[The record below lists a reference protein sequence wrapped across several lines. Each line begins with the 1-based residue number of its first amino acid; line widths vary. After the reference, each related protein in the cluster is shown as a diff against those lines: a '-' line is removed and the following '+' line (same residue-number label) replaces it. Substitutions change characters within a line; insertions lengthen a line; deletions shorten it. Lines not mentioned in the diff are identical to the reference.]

1 MSREVDRHAIG
12 VFYKAEETRVG
23 TNIYA
28 HVQCFRGKPGQG
40 SVSAFRTSAPFV
52 LACRYGSRE
61 VVPGSVVET
70 LRNIRRLIERLSQ
83 STARSGEKLESLP
96 KGALKDAAYQEY
108 EQEISN
114 ALVLVSC
121 QLRNVFHAFPAV
133 GEKPTVPMFD
143 YEGKPVESVRMHV
156 LLDLFVHNR
165 YMHLHN
171 EYITDLFSGKPPA
184 GTVFAEKF
192 MGYRFKVNDFLLVAQ
207 QAIESLTLKHLATR
221 LRSDMKRL
229 NTDMPHYEMVFLIQ
243 NVASFSR
250 LLEALLPIGKDVLW
264 GMLYP
269 TKAIPA
275 EVVEAARGREATIA
289 AYFHAPKVRMGNR
302 VDDDSKNIGISVK
315 GTFRYTVDGEV
326 VHTEPADRETEVEY
340 GEFFERVI
348 KAGGDESVLALGDRK
363 DGFIASS
370 DRA

>member
-1 MSREVDRHAIG
+1 MSREADRHAIG

-221 LRSDMKRL
+221 LRSDMKRAQHGHAAL
-229 NTDMPHYEMVFLIQ
+229 RDGVPDPERGVVLPPPGGALAHRQGWSCGGCSTRRRP
-243 NVASFSR
+243 SR
-250 LLEALLPIGKDVLW
+250 RRWWRRPGVGKPPLPRISTRPRCAW
-264 GMLYP
+264 
-269 TKAIPA
+269 A
-275 EVVEAARGREATIA
+275 
-289 AYFHAPKVRMGNR
+289 NR

-340 GEFFERVI
+340 GEFFERVHQ
-348 KAGGDESVLALGDRK
+348 GRRRRERP
-363 DGFIASS
+363 
-370 DRA
+370 RPRRP